1 MDSMRAE
8 AALAV
13 DFSGVPSSPV
23 GDRRFV
29 LPLSTFTTLVVAA
42 ATASWWHQ
50 CTHRNRGP
58 GPTRKMANSLGI
70 PRYFANVL
78 PEEKVELVSNLQS
91 EGRSVCFVGD
101 GINDSISLK
110 KANVSVSLRGAST
123 VAIDSAQIILT
134 GQGLQQLPFVF
145 QLADEFDS
153 NLRSEINVAVGQG
166 IVVIGGALLSLVGI
180 VGGTLIW
187 ISSLATGLG
196 IAYTPLLRHQINGDT
211 GLEPKSLPQ
220 TTNGAAP
227 QPDEACGWSVW
238 VSGLRSGG

>member
-1 MDSMRAE
+1 MTGAEAGHWGADQVGAWLARCDLGVVGGSRMRSFRLGREGSVDSMRAE

-134 GQGLQQLPFVF
+134 GQGLQQ
-145 QLADEFDS
+145 
-153 NLRSEINVAVGQG
+153 
-166 IVVIGGALLSLVGI
+166 
-180 VGGTLIW
+180 
-187 ISSLATGLG
+187 
-196 IAYTPLLRHQINGDT
+196 
-211 GLEPKSLPQ
+211 
-220 TTNGAAP
+220 
-227 QPDEACGWSVW
+227 
-238 VSGLRSGG
+238 